1 MEILDPEQN
10 NSFVDN
16 FIEVKVDL
24 SKVLFVC
31 TANYLGSI
39 PGPLRDRMEII
50 EVNGYTK
57 NDKIE
62 ITKRHLIP
70 AAARRLDWM
79 KVA

>member
-50 EVNGYTK
+50 EVNGTQRM
-57 NDKIE
+57 
-62 ITKRHLIP
+62 T
-70 AAARRLDWM
+70 RLKSQRDI
-79 KVA
+79 

>member
-31 TANYLGSI
+31 TANYLGNI
-39 PGPLRDRMEII
+39 PAPLRDRMEII

-57 NDKIE
+57 HEKIE
-62 ITKRHLIP
+62 IATRHLIP
-70 AAARRLDWM
+70 DACK
-79 KVA
+79 KVD